1 MLLCDD
7 TVWFYPTPLIKQKA
21 SAPESIKSQPSTAKK
36 DEVKPQLPA
45 NIMAKVGNVE
55 IPKNKAAR
63 RRLAQS
69 IRDNV
74 DKIKKATE
82 MKKKGKPLSNDLQ
95 RAIKKV
101 VK

>member
-1 MLLCDD
+1 MLLCDE
-7 TVWFYPTPLIKQKA
+7 TISHYPAYLFE
-21 SAPESIKSQPSTAKK
+21 SARIPQLVVATAKPK
-36 DEVKPQLPA
+36 KETLKPELPA
-45 NIMAKVGNVE
+45 SVMAKVGSVE